1 VLGIFVSGWLPLGMI
16 TDDLL
21 LIYIFLPTYSPSSLI
36 PVIACASYEIAR
48 MGLYGFFELPAKA
61 PVKPK
66 TLKVSKNDPYSSY
79 TSADYNIPYVPAL
92 SGGPDVSA
100 GVYAPIVDDKKTAEA
115 GNAKLNAVDQDDHDL
130 IDTKPAS
137 KKKRGRASKVK
148 AEVVNEEQEEGEG
161 GEDVKPIIRKAAKRA
176 KVAAPRKKAAVVKD
190 PDVDEVKEK
199 AKNSRAARAAARMIV
214 KEESY

>member
-1 VLGIFVSGWLPLGMI
+1 VLGFFVSGWLPLGMI

-36 PVIACASYEIAR
+36 SFIAYTSYEIAR
-48 MGLYGFFELPAKA
+48 MGLYGFSELPAKA

-66 TLKVSKNDPYSSY
+66 KLKVSKNDPYSSY
-79 TSADYNIPYVPAL
+79 TSADYNIPYVPAP

-115 GNAKLNAVDQDDHDL
+115 GNSKINVVDDL
-130 IDTKPAS
+130 IDTKPDS

-176 KVAAPRKKAAVVKD
+176 KVAAPRKKPVKD
-190 PDVDEVKEK
+190 EPDVDEVKEK